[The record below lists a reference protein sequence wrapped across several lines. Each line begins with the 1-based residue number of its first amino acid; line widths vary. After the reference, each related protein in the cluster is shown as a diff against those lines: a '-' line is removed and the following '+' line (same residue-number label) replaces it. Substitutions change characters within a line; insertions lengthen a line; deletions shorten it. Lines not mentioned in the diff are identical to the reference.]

1 MNKENIDP
9 YSKIWKEHNFSENDL
24 NDDHYVIYNTQNDP
38 SYPLEVARCKTIN
51 ECLELYRK
59 LWSVDME
66 CFTPKELRESFDEY
80 IDYYKMKIVFQKGKK
95 EIEKEVYYVDE
106 LPYLKIVH
114 DPIKEDFENIG
125 FISQIIDKE
134 IIKHFYKMYEFLDD
148 NNFDNFSDYDTSE
161 DQKKALY
168 RKFDIIKKYAFPSL
182 FKGATS
188 KIDVNQYNRDPS
200 IMFTNILDD
209 SIEYGAN
216 NYIASHGGIKFLE
229 FVQNYL
235 IKNSYIRNVWKF
247 SNSELLIM
255 FFSIWIDRNFEGSK
269 IIDILEQFEH
279 ELIIN
284 KVTREEV

>member
-1 MNKENIDP
+1 MKRENIDY
-9 YSKIWKEHNFSENDL
+9 YSEIWNDHKFSENDL
-24 NDDHYVIYNTQNDP
+24 NHDHYVIYNTQNDP

-59 LWSVDME
+59 LWKVEMDH
-66 CFTPKELRESFDEY
+66 FTPKEYHQSFDEY
-80 IDYYKMKIVFQKGKK
+80 IDYFQMKIIFQKGKK
-95 EIEKEVYYVDE
+95 EIENKAYYVDE

-114 DPIKEDFENIG
+114 DPIKEDYDNIG

-134 IIKHFYKMYEFLDD
+134 IIKHLYKMYEFLDD
-148 NNFDNFSDYDTSE
+148 NNFDNFSDYDPSE
-161 DQKKALY
+161 NQKKALY
-168 RKFDIIKKYAFPSL
+168 RKFDIIKKYSFPSL
-182 FKGATS
+182 FKGGIS

-216 NYIASHGGIKFLE
+216 NYIASHGGVEFLK

-235 IKNSYIRNVWKF
+235 IKNSYMPNPWKF

-255 FFSIWIDRNFEGSK
+255 FFSIWIDRIFEGSR

-284 KVTREEV
+284 KVTREED